1 MVWISVRVVCLSGV
15 GKCVCGVDKCVGS
28 VGR

>member
-1 MVWISVRVVCLSGV
+1 MWISVRVVCLSGV